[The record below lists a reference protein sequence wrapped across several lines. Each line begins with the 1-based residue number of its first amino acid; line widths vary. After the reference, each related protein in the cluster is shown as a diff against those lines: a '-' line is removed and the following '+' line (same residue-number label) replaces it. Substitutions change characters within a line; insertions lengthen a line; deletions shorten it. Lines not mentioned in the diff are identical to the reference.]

1 MPFWVVAVPF
11 LKNGLVCHIIFSLL
25 FQAFCGYIFHFKT
38 LDSFVAG
45 TFLRVY
51 SASHPVVAGIG
62 SCTYCELDKDTGKRM
77 DGWRSD
83 VFSKVF
89 LYLFIYL
96 HNTYIYLG
104 IIKVFGL
111 FDQYIFQTKKFF
123 KLKHMNNTFRFA

>member
-1 MPFWVVAVPF
+1 MPFWVVALPF

-25 FQAFCGYIFHFKT
+25 FQEFCGYIFHFKT

-62 SCTYCELDKDTGKRM
+62 SCTYCELDKDTGKR
-77 DGWRSD
+77 SD
-83 VFSKVF
+83 LMEIRCVFQSVPI
-89 LYLFIYL
+89 FIYL

-111 FDQYIFQTKKFF
+111 FDQYIFETKTFF
-123 KLKHMNNTFRFA
+123 

>member
-89 LYLFIYL
+89 LYLFIYII
-96 HNTYIYLG
+96 HTY
-104 IIKVFGL
+104 
-111 FDQYIFQTKKFF
+111 T
-123 KLKHMNNTFRFA
+123 